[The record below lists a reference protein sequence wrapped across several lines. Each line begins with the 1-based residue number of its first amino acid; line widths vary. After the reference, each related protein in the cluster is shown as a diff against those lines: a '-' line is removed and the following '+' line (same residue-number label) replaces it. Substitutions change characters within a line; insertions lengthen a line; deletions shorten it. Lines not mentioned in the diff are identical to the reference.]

1 MVISRVFVRFVA
13 NMTDMLPR
21 KTASFIHN
29 QTDKRLGVIFFPTS
43 KYEMTNS
50 RRQ

>member
-13 NMTDMLPR
+13 NMTDILPR
-21 KTASFIHN
+21 KTASFVHN

>member
-29 QTDKRLGVIFFPTS
+29 QTDKRLGGYLFSDFKV
-43 KYEMTNS
+43 
-50 RRQ
+50 